1 MAENEKSISFE
12 IKEYLGVL
20 RNGKDG
26 WNRELNIVSWNGG
39 PAKFDIR
46 EWSEDHRH
54 MSKGITLSMTE
65 ARKLC
70 DAMTRHLEKNN
81 ERETRNYSDRD
92 YRR

>member
-1 MAENEKSISFE
+1 MAEKEKGISFE
-12 IKEYLGVL
+12 IKEHLAVL
-20 RNGKDG
+20 RSGNDG
-26 WNRELNIVSWNGG
+26 WCRELNIVSWNDG

-46 EWSEDHRH
+46 EWSEDHRR
-54 MSKGITLSMTE
+54 MSKGITLSMDE

-70 DAMTRHLEKNN
+70 EAMSNHLEKNN